1 VGLFYGD
8 LFAAWEIAVAKS
20 AIINFQ
26 KNYPWLKG
34 FEFEDLL
41 QECLI
46 HWYLNRA
53 SYKEDRGASIRT
65 YMAKVVKNRLQVIL
79 REQQSDKRKA
89 IHMAESLD
97 KAIAEDETLHG
108 EVLVDAESL
117 TDHHLIHLD
126 VEAVIESLTPLQRD
140 ICQLLEQEYPVMI
153 VAEILR
159 KPRTKVRDEIKRI
172 KEIFLQ
178 KGLKNY
184 LN

>member
-1 VGLFYGD
+1 VGLVYGN

-20 AIINFQ
+20 LIIKFQ

-65 YMAKVVKNRLQVIL
+65 YMAKIVKNRLQVIL

-89 IHMAESLD
+89 IHMSESLD
-97 KAIAEDETLHG
+97 KAIAEDEILPG
-108 EVLVDAESL
+108 DVLIDAESL
-117 TDHHLIHLD
+117 R
-126 VEAVIESLTPLQRD
+126 LQIISEFSID
-140 ICQLLEQEYPVMI
+140 M
-153 VAEILR
+153 
-159 KPRTKVRDEIKRI
+159 D
-172 KEIFLQ
+172 
-178 KGLKNY
+178 
-184 LN
+184 